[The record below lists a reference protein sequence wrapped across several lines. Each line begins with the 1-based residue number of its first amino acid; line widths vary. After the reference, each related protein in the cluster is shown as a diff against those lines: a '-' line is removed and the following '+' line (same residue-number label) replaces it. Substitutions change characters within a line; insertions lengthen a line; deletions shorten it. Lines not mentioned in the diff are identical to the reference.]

1 VEKKTGIDTRK
12 VTGDDCVKCGA
23 CCVSEYDLDTYVD
36 VEPHEAKLIPARML
50 LRRHGFSSLKTK
62 ETRLGYVVCTA
73 LMGSLGKRVRCAIY
87 EHRPGVCRSFK
98 PGSRPCLESR
108 RELSL
113 TRCLTQG
120 TFDAP

>member
-1 VEKKTGIDTRK
+1 MHE
-12 VTGDDCVKCGA
+12 VTGNDCVRCGA

-62 ETRLGYVVCTA
+62 KTRLGYVVCTA
-73 LMGSLGKRVRCAIY
+73 LRGTLGKRVRCAIY
-87 EHRPGVCRSFK
+87 EYRPGVCRSFK

-113 TRCLTQG
+113 TSCLTQG